1 MLPKYAVE
9 YSVQLRE
16 HSAINHYGTDD
27 PVACEEFL
35 AEALE
40 RGVRIRGIKHEGVEL
55 PRADFD
61 QMIKSA
67 GGLLVARKICSALH
81 IKPEEEKFRFGFA
94 A

>member
-1 MLPKYAVE
+1 MLPKYTVE

-16 HSAINHYGTDD
+16 HAAANHYGTDD
-27 PVACEEFL
+27 PIACEEFL

-40 RGVRIRGIKHEGVEL
+40 RGVRLRSIKHEGLDL

-61 QMIKSA
+61 RMIKSA
-67 GGLLVARKICSALH
+67 ADLLVARKICNSLH